1 MPTDADPNIFSVSWQ
16 TLRAFVGAS
25 PFQVLH
31 RTRHRHGRNGQ
42 QHVDVVA
49 VDRAGVNDHLVRL
62 RCLAQQLTASLPHIA
77 PKDGESIFR
86 NPYKMVLA
94 VPDQMAAAFV
104 ALHTP
109 VYTGHA
115 AVPCR
120 LKMGFPDRLSGT
132 LKQGG
137 AMR

>member
-77 PKDGESIFR
+77 PEDGEPIFCNR
-86 NPYKMVLA
+86 MPA
-94 VPDQMAAAFV
+94 PFV
-104 ALHTP
+104 ALHDP
-109 VYTGHA
+109 VYTGQP

-120 LKMGFPDRLSGT
+120 LKAWGFLIPYRGL
-132 LKQGG
+132 
-137 AMR
+137 